1 MDRVLRAGIITV
13 SDRAARG
20 EREDAS
26 GPALRALLEREGI
39 AVEAVRVLPDDR
51 GQIAAE
57 ILCMADE
64 LELDLV
70 LTTGGTGVGP
80 RDVTPEA
87 TADVLERALP
97 GIAETMRARSLEV
110 TPRAM
115 LSRAAAGVRAR
126 SLVVNLPGSPRGA
139 CECLGFVL
147 PVMRHAVELI
157 RGEVADC
164 ATPENGAMPEGRPG
178 G

>member
-1 MDRVLRAGIITV
+1 MDRILRAGIITA
-13 SDRAARG
+13 SYRAARG
-20 EREDAS
+20 EREDVS
-26 GPALRALLEREGI
+26 GPAQCALLGRDGI
-39 AVEAVRVLPDDR
+39 SVMAVVVIPDDR
-51 GQIAAE
+51 GRIAAE
-57 ILCMADE
+57 ISRMADE

-87 TADVLERALP
+87 TADVIERALP
-97 GIAETMRARSLEV
+97 GIAETMRAMSLGV

-115 LSRAAAGVRAR
+115 LSRAAAGVRNR

-147 PVMRHAVELI
+147 PVVRHAVEVI
-157 RGEVADC
+157 RGEIADC
-164 ATPENGAMPEGRPG
+164 DLPECRTG